1 MLRVEG
7 NSGASGWFMMPGVN
21 GHVVSLFWTGVIKAF
36 PEELSA
42 AEGTSRLSGS
52 GWNDQPTH
60 WDQTGGAEEDGETGV
75 R

>member
-1 MLRVEG
+1 M
-7 NSGASGWFMMPGVN
+7 SGVN
-21 GHVVSLFWTGVIKAF
+21 GHVVSLFRIGVIKASF

-42 AEGTSRLSGS
+42 AEMTSRLFGS

-75 R
+75 RWTEEMSE